1 MNIPGGQLAQQFGA
15 KPVLLAAL
23 AIASIATLLT
33 PPVVHYGGSN
43 ALIVLRFVIGLSQ
56 GGLFP
61 AINVLLAVWVP
72 VKERGGMAS
81 FIYCGVP
88 VGMML
93 GNSLCGILLERY
105 AWPVAFYALG
115 TAGSVFS
122 ILLVCV
128 ICIVDIR
135 RTFKFH
141 LFFFLPR
148 SVQLLLGSSEPRTH
162 PFISDNEREYLE
174 REIDNLER
182 NRKTPLDTPWKSIL
196 TSTPVLALIVSGVRP
211 MHGLHCIAFVMNL
224 NMTL

>member
-141 LFFFLPR
+141 LFFFFPVRCSCCSALASR
-148 SVQLLLGSSEPRTH
+148 VRIRLSAITNANIWSV
-162 PFISDNEREYLE
+162 
-174 REIDNLER
+174 
-182 NRKTPLDTPWKSIL
+182 KSTIWN
-196 TSTPVLALIVSGVRP
+196 A
-211 MHGLHCIAFVMNL
+211 IAKHR
-224 NMTL
+224 